1 MELRPEGAH
10 PGGAALLFKE
20 RLQVQEPRLHA
31 LHCCR
36 SSPRRRTY
44 DEIIKELEGTETDE
58 RSGRSQD
65 KEKEYVMQ
73 KLRAL
78 GYM

>member
-1 MELRPEGAH
+1 MQRTVYRYRSVGCT
-10 PGGAALLFKE
+10 
-20 RLQVQEPRLHA
+20 
-31 LHCCR
+31 HCTVAVK
-36 SSPRRRTY
+36 SNAKTIP
-44 DEIIKELEGTETDE
+44 EIIKELEGTETDE

-73 KLRAL
+73 RLRAL